1 MMKFRSYLTCIVIFL
16 VVLMGISYKIAEQP
30 TDYLNSSEQS
40 SSVTFKQN
48 VQSKS
53 DDTEYTI
60 ENADTDGRSDD
71 PDLLY
76 SRGGVSVRL
85 IESDLSRQTL
95 RFEMTNDSPDEV
107 IISTDA
113 VAVNGFV
120 SSAHTLAIVAPNST
134 ETRVLT
140 GICDDLPEK
149 GEIDSVSLRFFI
161 DKDDGDSYLS
171 ERVNIVYADGAHSYT
186 PPKNG
191 TLVYEGEGLKIWSVG
206 SEVAENYGEK
216 QLRLKFFAENS
227 GAERMISLTEIRAFD
242 SDGAAVSA
250 DCFNNV
256 TLPSETSANA
266 FFMLEG
272 DILAVKKVAL
282 KFRIEEIKAG
292 ADFYGDSKLSD
303 FIEIEI

>member
-1 MMKFRSYLTCIVIFL
+1 MKFRSYLTCIVIFL
-16 VVLMGISYKIAEQP
+16 VVLMGISYKIAELP
-30 TDYLNSSEQS
+30 TDHLNSSEQS
-40 SSVTFKQN
+40 SSVTLKQN
-48 VQSKS
+48 AQSKS
-53 DDTEYTI
+53 DGTEYTI

-149 GEIDSVSLRFFI
+149 DEIDSVSLRFFI

-171 ERVNIVYADGAHSYT
+171 ERVCIVYADGAHSYT
-186 PPKNG
+186 PPKIG
-191 TLVYEGEGLKIWSVG
+191 KLVYEGEGLKIWSVG

-216 QLRLKFFAENS
+216 QLRLKFVAENS

-282 KFRIEEIKAG
+282 KFRIEEIMAG

-303 FIEIEI
+303 SIEIEI

>member
-1 MMKFRSYLTCIVIFL
+1 MKFRSYLTCIVIFL
-16 VVLMGISYKIAEQP
+16 VVLMGISYKIAEPP

-120 SSAHTLAIVAPNST
+120 SNAHTLAIGAPNST

-171 ERVNIVYADGAHSYT
+171 ERVSIVYADGAHSYT

-206 SEVAENYGEK
+206 SEVAENYSEK

-227 GAERMISLTEIRAFD
+227 GAERIISLTEIRAFD

-256 TLPSETSANA
+256 TLPNETSANA

-282 KFRIEEIKAG
+282 KFRIEVIKVG

-303 FIEIEI
+303 SIEIEI

>member
-1 MMKFRSYLTCIVIFL
+1 MKFCSYLTCIVIFL
-16 VVLMGISYKIAEQP
+16 VVLMGISYKIAEPP
-30 TDYLNSSEQS
+30 TDYLNSSEPS

-120 SSAHTLAIVAPNST
+120 SNAHTLAIVAPNST

-171 ERVNIVYADGAHSYT
+171 ERVSIVYADGAHSYT

-216 QLRLKFFAENS
+216 QLRLKFVAENS

-256 TLPSETSANA
+256 TLPNETSANA
-266 FFMLEG
+266 LFMLEG
-272 DILAVKKVAL
+272 DILDRKSVV
-282 KFRIEEIKAG
+282 
-292 ADFYGDSKLSD
+292 
-303 FIEIEI
+303 

>member
-1 MMKFRSYLTCIVIFL
+1 MKFRSYLTCIVIFL
-16 VVLMGISYKIAEQP
+16 VVLMGISYKIAEPP

-48 VQSKS
+48 VQSKL

-76 SRGGVSVRL
+76 SREGVSVRL

-140 GICDDLPEK
+140 GICNDLPEK
-149 GEIDSVSLRFFI
+149 GEIDIVSLRFFI

-171 ERVNIVYADGAHSYT
+171 ERVCIVYADGAHSYT

-216 QLRLKFFAENS
+216 QLRLKFVAENS

-242 SDGAAVSA
+242 IDGAAVIA

-266 FFMLEG
+266 FFIFFNLL
-272 DILAVKKVAL
+272 I
-282 KFRIEEIKAG
+282 
-292 ADFYGDSKLSD
+292 
-303 FIEIEI
+303 

>member
-1 MMKFRSYLTCIVIFL
+1 
-16 VVLMGISYKIAEQP
+16 
-30 TDYLNSSEQS
+30 
-40 SSVTFKQN
+40 
-48 VQSKS
+48 
-53 DDTEYTI
+53 
-60 ENADTDGRSDD
+60 
-71 PDLLY
+71 
-76 SRGGVSVRL
+76 
-85 IESDLSRQTL
+85 
-95 RFEMTNDSPDEV
+95 MTNDSSDEV

-120 SSAHTLAIVAPNST
+120 SSAYTLAIVAPNST

-140 GICDDLPEK
+140 GICDDLSEK
-149 GEIDSVSLRFFI
+149 DEIDSVSLRFFI
-161 DKDDGDSYLS
+161 DKDDGDTYLS
-171 ERVNIVYADGAHSYT
+171 GLVCIEYADGAHSYT

-191 TLVYEGEGLKIWSVG
+191 KLVYEGDGLKIWSVG

-216 QLRLKFFAENS
+216 RLRLKFVAENS

-242 SDGAAVSA
+242 SAGAPVSA

-272 DILAVKKVAL
+272 DILAVKKVTL

-292 ADFYGDSKLSD
+292 TDFYGDSKLSD
-303 FIEIEI
+303 SIEIEI

>member
-1 MMKFRSYLTCIVIFL
+1 MKFRCYLTCIVIFL
-16 VVLMGISYKIAEQP
+16 VVLVGISYKITELSS
-30 TDYLNSSEQS
+30 DNLNSPELS
-40 SSVTFKQN
+40 SSVTFKQT
-48 VQSKS
+48 VQSKL
-53 DDTEYTI
+53 DD
-60 ENADTDGRSDD
+60 ADTDGKSDE

-76 SRGGVSVRL
+76 SRGGVVVRL

-95 RFEMTNDSPDEV
+95 RFEMTNDSSDEV

-120 SSAHTLAIVAPNST
+120 SSAYTLAIVAPNST

-149 GEIDSVSLRFFI
+149 DEIDSVSLRFFI
-161 DKDDGDSYLS
+161 DKDDGDTYLS
-171 ERVNIVYADGAHSYT
+171 ERVSIVYADGAHSYT

-191 TLVYEGEGLKIWSVG
+191 KLVYEGDGLKIWSVG

-216 QLRLKFFAENS
+216 RLRLKFVAENS

-242 SDGAAVSA
+242 SAGAPVSA

-303 FIEIEI
+303 SIEIEI

>member
-1 MMKFRSYLTCIVIFL
+1 MKFRCYLTCIVIFL
-16 VVLMGISYKIAEQP
+16 VVLMGISYKTAELP
-30 TDYLNSSEQS
+30 SDNLNLPDQS

-60 ENADTDGRSDD
+60 ENADTDGKSDD

-140 GICDDLPEK
+140 GICNDLPEK
-149 GEIDSVSLRFFI
+149 KEIDSVSLRFFI
-161 DKDDGDSYLS
+161 DKDDGDAYLS
-171 ERVNIVYADGAHSYT
+171 ERVSIVYADGAHSYT

-191 TLVYEGEGLKIWSVG
+191 TLVY
-206 SEVAENYGEK
+206 
-216 QLRLKFFAENS
+216 
-227 GAERMISLTEIRAFD
+227 
-242 SDGAAVSA
+242 
-250 DCFNNV
+250 
-256 TLPSETSANA
+256 
-266 FFMLEG
+266 
-272 DILAVKKVAL
+272 
-282 KFRIEEIKAG
+282 
-292 ADFYGDSKLSD
+292 
-303 FIEIEI
+303 

>member
-16 VVLMGISYKIAEQP
+16 VVLMGISYKIAEPP

-60 ENADTDGRSDD
+60 ENADTDGRFDD

-76 SRGGVSVRL
+76 SRGGVLVRL

-120 SSAHTLAIVAPNST
+120 SNAHTLAIVAPNST

-149 GEIDSVSLRFFI
+149 AEIDSVSLRFFI

-171 ERVNIVYADGAHSYT
+171 ERVSIVYADGAHSYT

-206 SEVAENYGEK
+206 SEVAENYSEK

-227 GAERMISLTEIRAFD
+227 GAERIISLTEIRAFD

-256 TLPSETSANA
+256 TLPNETSANA

-282 KFRIEEIKAG
+282 KFRIEVIKVG

-303 FIEIEI
+303 SIEIEI

>member
-1 MMKFRSYLTCIVIFL
+1 MKFRSYLTCVAIFL
-16 VVLMGISYKIAEQP
+16 VVLMGVSYRISEPP
-30 TDYLNSSEQS
+30 TDNSNSSEQS
-40 SSVTFKQN
+40 PSAIVKQN

-53 DDTEYTI
+53 DDTDYTI
-60 ENADTDGRSDD
+60 KNADTDGKSDD

-76 SRGGVSVRL
+76 SRDGVSVRL
-85 IESDLSRQTL
+85 IESNLSRQTL

-120 SSAHTLAIVAPNST
+120 SGAHTLAIVAPSST

-149 GEIDSVSLRFFI
+149 SEIDSVSLRFFI

-171 ERVNIVYADGAHSYT
+171 ERVSIVYADGAHSYT

-191 TLVYEGEGLKIWSVG
+191 TLVYEDDGLRIWSVG
-206 SEVAENYGEK
+206 SEIAENFGEK
-216 QLRLKFFAENS
+216 RLWLKFVAENS

-242 SDGAAVSA
+242 GEGAAVTA
-250 DCFNNV
+250 DCFNSV
-256 TLPSETSANA
+256 TLPSGTSANTS
-266 FFMLEG
+266 FMLEG
-272 DILAVKKVAL
+272 DTLAVKKVAL
-282 KFRIEEIKAG
+282 KFRIEDIVG
-292 ADFYGDSKLSD
+292 GTDIYGDSKLSD
-303 FIEIEI
+303 TIEIEI

>member
-1 MMKFRSYLTCIVIFL
+1 M
-16 VVLMGISYKIAEQP
+16 VLMGISYKIAEPP
-30 TDYLNSSEQS
+30 TDYLKSSEQS
-40 SSVTFKQN
+40 SSVTFKQK

-53 DDTEYTI
+53 DNTEYTI

-76 SRGGVSVRL
+76 LRGGVSVRL

-120 SSAHTLAIVAPNST
+120 SSAHTLAIAAPNST

-171 ERVNIVYADGAHSYT
+171 ERVSIVYADGAHSYT

-191 TLVYEGEGLKIWSVG
+191 KLVYDGEGLKIWSVG

-216 QLRLKFFAENS
+216 QLRLKFVAENS
-227 GAERMISLTEIRAFD
+227 GAERMISLTEIRGFD

-256 TLPSETSANA
+256 TLPNETSANA

-272 DILAVKKVAL
+272 DILAIKKVAL

-303 FIEIEI
+303 SIEIEI

>member
-1 MMKFRSYLTCIVIFL
+1 MKFRCYLTCIVIFL
-16 VVLMGISYKIAEQP
+16 VVLMGISYKTAELP
-30 TDYLNSSEQS
+30 SDNLNSPEQS

-60 ENADTDGRSDD
+60 ENADTDGKSDD

-107 IISTDA
+107 IISTEA

-120 SSAHTLAIVAPNST
+120 SSAHTLAPNST

-140 GICDDLPEK
+140 GICNDLPEK
-149 GEIDSVSLRFFI
+149 KEIDSVSLRFFI
-161 DKDDGDSYLS
+161 DKDDGDAYLS
-171 ERVNIVYADGAHSYT
+171 ERVSIVYADGAHSYT

-216 QLRLKFFAENS
+216 RLWLKFVAENS

-242 SDGAAVSA
+242 SDGAPVSA

-272 DILAVKKVAL
+272 DFLAVKKVVL

-292 ADFYGDSKLSD
+292 TDFYGDSKLSD
-303 FIEIEI
+303 SIEIEI

>member
-1 MMKFRSYLTCIVIFL
+1 MKFRSYLTCIVIFL
-16 VVLMGISYKIAEQP
+16 VVLMGISYKIAEPP

-53 DDTEYTI
+53 DNTEYTI

-149 GEIDSVSLRFFI
+149 GEIDCVSLRFFI
-161 DKDDGDSYLS
+161 DKDDGDPYLS
-171 ERVNIVYADGAHSYT
+171 ERVGIVYADGAHSYM

-191 TLVYEGEGLKIWSVG
+191 KLVYEGEGLKIWSVG

-216 QLRLKFFAENS
+216 QLRLKFVAENS

-256 TLPSETSANA
+256 TLPNETSANA

-303 FIEIEI
+303 SIEIEI

>member
-1 MMKFRSYLTCIVIFL
+1 MKFRSYLTCIVIFL
-16 VVLMGISYKIAEQP
+16 VVLMGISYKIAEPP

-53 DDTEYTI
+53 GDTEYTI

-107 IISTDA
+107 IISSDA

-186 PPKNG
+186 LPKNG
-191 TLVYEGEGLKIWSVG
+191 KLVYEGEGLKIWSVG

-227 GAERMISLTEIRAFD
+227 GAERMILLTEIRAFD

-250 DCFNNV
+250 ECFNNV

-292 ADFYGDSKLSD
+292 TDFYGDSKLSD
-303 FIEIEI
+303 SIEIEI